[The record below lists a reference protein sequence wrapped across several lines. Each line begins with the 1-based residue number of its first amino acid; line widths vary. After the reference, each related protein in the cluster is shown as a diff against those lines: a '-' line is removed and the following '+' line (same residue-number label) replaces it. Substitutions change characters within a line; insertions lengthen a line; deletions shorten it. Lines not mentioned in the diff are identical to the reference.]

1 MKFKDFMKA
10 GKFVKLEVGDSII
23 VELNADPFTLESKK
37 NPFGKDVVEV
47 PVTVEETGEEKIF
60 TVGSNKVA
68 NQLSKFEE
76 GDLIK
81 ISKLDS
87 DDGKGRWKVTAA
99 KAKDDDED
107 EDIEEEEEK
116 PKKKK
121 KAKEVE
127 EDEDEEEDEEEEKP
141 KKKKSKK
148 SKKSDDDD
156 EEEDEDDID
165 F

>member
-10 GKFVKLEVGDSII
+10 GKFVKLEIGESII
-23 VELNADPFTLESKK
+23 VELNADPFSLKSKT
-37 NPFGKDVVEV
+37 NPFGKEVVEV

-76 GDLIK
+76 GDIIK
-81 ISKLDS
+81 ISKIDS
-87 DDGKGRWKVTAA
+87 DDGKGRWKVTEAQPSES
-99 KAKDDDED
+99 DDED
-107 EDIEEEEEK
+107 EDEEVEEK

-121 KAKEVE
+121 KVKEVE
-127 EDEDEEEDEEEEKP
+127 EDEEEEDEEEEKP
-141 KKKKSKK
+141 KKKKK
-148 SKKSDDDD
+148 SKKSDDED
-156 EEEDEDDID
+156 EEDDDDID

>member
-10 GKFVKLEVGDSII
+10 GKFVKLEIGDSII
-23 VELNADPFTLESKK
+23 VELNADPFGLESKK

-68 NQLSKFEE
+68 NQLSKFEA

-99 KAKDDDED
+99 KASAKDEDDE
-107 EDIEEEEEK
+107 EEEDEEVEEK

-127 EDEDEEEDEEEEKP
+127 EDEEEEEEDEEEEDEKP
-141 KKKKSKK
+141 KKKKK

-156 EEEDEDDID
+156 DDID